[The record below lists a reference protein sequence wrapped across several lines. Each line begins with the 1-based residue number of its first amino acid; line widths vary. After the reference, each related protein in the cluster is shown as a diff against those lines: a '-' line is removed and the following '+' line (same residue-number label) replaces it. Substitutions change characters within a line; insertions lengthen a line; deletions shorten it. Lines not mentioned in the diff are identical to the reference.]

1 MICTRHKVR
10 VHDNSLQTVKKLFCT
25 IDFLL
30 NTTRAM
36 IGRYSWPVRV
46 NTHEWLHRKIVFSA
60 FSKVAY
66 SLQDV
71 CITHYF
77 YWIKQAEAAT
87 KFAFGDFKTSV
98 DQLQQIELY
107 FSVHCRKKR
116 KNHAM
121 FSFSHRSG
129 KTASK
134 WGKNIKDTGRS
145 PHFDVICCLLLNSR
159 RTIWYLLLE
168 WKPLGG
174 ATHFTT

>member
-1 MICTRHKVR
+1 
-10 VHDNSLQTVKKLFCT
+10 
-25 IDFLL
+25 
-30 NTTRAM
+30 M

-46 NTHEWLHRKIVFSA
+46 NTHEWLQRKIVFSA

-87 KFAFGDFKTSV
+87 KFASGDFKTSV

-107 FSVHCRKKR
+107 FSLHCRKKR

-121 FSFSHRSG
+121 FSFSHRSE
-129 KTASK
+129 KMASK
-134 WGKNIKDTGRS
+134 WGKNINDTGRS

-159 RTIWYLLLE
+159 RTIWNLLLE

-174 ATHFTT
+174 ATHFPT